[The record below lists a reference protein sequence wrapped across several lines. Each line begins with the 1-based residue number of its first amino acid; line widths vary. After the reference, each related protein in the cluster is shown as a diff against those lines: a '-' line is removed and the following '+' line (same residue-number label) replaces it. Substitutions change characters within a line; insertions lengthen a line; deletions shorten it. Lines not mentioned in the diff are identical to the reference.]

1 MKRDDL
7 EALGADLYPDIATM
21 HEERREL
28 LRQAAV
34 RALALGTVPKVALQW
49 YRQVAAWPALP
60 RPLSSG
66 VPA

>member
-1 MKRDDL
+1 MNMRDL

-21 HEERREL
+21 QEERREL
-28 LRQAAV
+28 MRQAAV
-34 RALALGTVPKVALQW
+34 RALALGTVPKESLGW
-49 YRQVAAWPALP
+49 YRQLAAWPALA

>member
-1 MKRDDL
+1 MNMSDL
-7 EALGADLYPDIATM
+7 EALGADLYPDVATM

-34 RALALGTVPKVALQW
+34 RALALGTVPKKARGW
-49 YRQVAAWPALP
+49 YEKVAAWPPLG